1 MTTPQF
7 KAVLHASPFCPFDI
21 QLADGRSI
29 RVTHP
34 ELVLITPGGRTIVV
48 AVADDA
54 IEIIDLLLVT
64 SLRTQIPAAS

>member
-1 MTTPQF
+1 MTSAQF
-7 KAVLHASPFCPFDI
+7 KAVLGASPFQTFDF
-21 QLADGRSI
+21 QMADGRSI

-34 ELVLITPGGRTIVV
+34 ELVLVTPGGRTVVV

-64 SLRTQIPAAS
+64 SLRTQTAAAS